1 METKMRK
8 LYDQMLENIN
18 NNKEMTENAKR
29 EIMEEMLKMSE
40 NKANILITGATG
52 SGKSSTINAL
62 FGIEKAEVG
71 TGVDPQTMS
80 IAKYDY
86 NGITLWDSPG
96 LGDGPEAD
104 KRHAE
109 GIVKKLTERDTDGNF
124 LIDVVLVI
132 LDGSSRDLGTSFELI
147 EKVIAPCIGK
157 NDKRLL
163 VAINQADIAMKGKHW
178 DSENH
183 KPDETLA
190 AFLKEKE
197 KSVHDRIL
205 NGCGISVDP
214 ISYSAGYKEDGCPQ
228 EPSYNMAKLLYY
240 IIDSIPEEK
249 RLQTYLEANAD
260 QKVWESNDAEDYREK
275 IVRKISLKHLAKTTA
290 EGAALGA
297 VLGSAIPIIGTAIGT
312 AAGAVIGLIK
322 GLFD

>member
-1 METKMRK
+1 MRK

-18 NNKEMTENAKR
+18 NNKEMSEFEKR
-29 EIMEEMLKMSE
+29 KIMEEMLKMSE

-71 TGVDPQTMS
+71 TGADPQTMS

-86 NGITLWDSPG
+86 NGLTLWDSPG

-109 GIVKKLTERDTDGNF
+109 GIIKKLTERDADGNF

-157 NDKRLL
+157 NDKCLL

-214 ISYSAGYKEDGCPQ
+214 ISYSAGYKEEGCPQ

-260 QKVWESNDAEDYREK
+260 QNVWQSNDAEDYAVK
-275 IVRKISLKHLAKTTA
+275 IQQKLGWKHTMKSTA

-297 VLGSAIPIIGTAIGT
+297 AIGSVIPVIGTGAGAI
-312 AAGAVIGLIK
+312 AGAVIGFL
-322 GLFD
+322 GSFFD

>member
-1 METKMRK
+1 MRK

>member
-1 METKMRK
+1 
-8 LYDQMLENIN
+8 MLENIKN
-18 NNKEMTENAKR
+18 NNQISEDAKR
-29 EIMEEMLKMSE
+29 ELMETMLQASR

-52 SGKSSTINAL
+52 CGKSSTINAL

-86 NGITLWDSPG
+86 NGLTLWDSPG

-109 GIVKKLTERDTDGNF
+109 GIIKKLTERDDDGNL

-157 NDKRLL
+157 NEKRLII
-163 VAINQADIAMKGKHW
+163 AINQADIAMKGKHW

-197 KSVHDRIL
+197 KSVHERIL
-205 NGCGISVDP
+205 AGCGISVDP
-214 ISYSAGYKEDGCPQ
+214 ISYSAGYKEEGQPQ
-228 EPSYNMAKLLYY
+228 EPSYNLAKLLYY

-249 RLQTYLEANAD
+249 RIATYLEANAD
-260 QKVWESNDAEDYREK
+260 QKVWQSNDADDYQEK
-275 IVRKISLKHLAKTTA
+275 IVKKLSLKHLAKTTA

-297 VLGSAIPIIGTAIGT
+297 VIGSAIPVIGTAVGT
-312 AAGAVIGLIK
+312 AAGAVIGFIK

>member
-1 METKMRK
+1 MRK

-18 NNKEMTENAKR
+18 NNKEMSEFEKR
-29 EIMEEMLKMSE
+29 KIMEELLKMSE

-109 GIVKKLTERDTDGNF
+109 GIVKKLTERDADGNF

-190 AFLKEKE
+190 AFLKEKK

-214 ISYSAGYKEDGCPQ
+214 ISYSAGYKEEGCPQ

-297 VLGSAIPIIGTAIGT
+297 VLGSAIPIIGTAVGT

>member
-1 METKMRK
+1 MRK

-109 GIVKKLTERDTDGNF
+109 GIVKKLTERDADGNF

-157 NDKRLL
+157 DSKRLL

-205 NGCGISVDP
+205 SGCGISVDP
-214 ISYSAGYKEDGCPQ
+214 ISYSAGYKEEGCPQ

>member
-1 METKMRK
+1 MKK
-8 LYDQMLENIN
+8 LYEQMLENIN
-18 NNKEMTENAKR
+18 TNKEISEDAKHK
-29 EIMEEMLKMSE
+29 IMEELLKMSE

-52 SGKSSTINAL
+52 CGKSSTINAL

-71 TGVDPQTMS
+71 TGADPQTMS
-80 IAKYDY
+80 IEKYDY
-86 NGITLWDSPG
+86 NGLTLWDSPG

-109 GIVKKLTERDTDGNF
+109 GIIKKLTERDADGNL
-124 LIDVVLVI
+124 LIDVALVI

-157 NDKRLL
+157 DSKRLL

-205 NGCGISVDP
+205 SGCGISVDP
-214 ISYSAGYKEDGCPQ
+214 ISYSAGYKEEGCPQ
-228 EPSYNMAKLLYY
+228 EPSYNLAKLLYY

-260 QKVWESNDAEDYREK
+260 QKVWQSNDAEDYAVK
-275 IVRKISLKHLAKTTA
+275 IQQKLSWKHTLKSTA
-290 EGAALGA
+290 EGATLGA
-297 VLGSAIPIIGTAIGT
+297 AIGSLVPVIGTGIGAAVGAAIGF
-312 AAGAVIGLIK
+312 IGS
-322 GLFD
+322 LFD

>member
-1 METKMRK
+1 MRK

-312 AAGAVIGLIK
+312 AAGAVIGLISVI
-322 GLFD
+322 LISF

>member
-1 METKMRK
+1 MAD
-8 LYDQMLENIN
+8 L
-18 NNKEMTENAKR
+18 
-29 EIMEEMLKMSE
+29 LKVSE

-52 SGKSSTINAL
+52 CGKSSTINAL

-71 TGVDPQTMS
+71 TGADPQTMS
-80 IAKYDY
+80 IEKYDY
-86 NGITLWDSPG
+86 NGLTLWDSPG

-109 GIVKKLTERDTDGNF
+109 GIIKKLTERDADGNL
-124 LIDVVLVI
+124 LIDAVLVI

-157 NDKRLL
+157 NSKRLL

-197 KSVHDRIL
+197 KSVHERIL
-205 NGCGISVDP
+205 AGCGISVDP
-214 ISYSAGYKEDGCPQ
+214 ISYSAGYKEEGEPQ
-228 EPSYNMAKLLYY
+228 EPSYNLAKLLYY

-249 RLQTYLEANAD
+249 RVATYLEANAD
-260 QKVWESNDAEDYREK
+260 PKVWQSNDADDYAEK
-275 IVRKISLKHLAKTTA
+275 IQKKLGWKHTLKSTA
-290 EGAALGA
+290 EGAAFGA
-297 VLGSAIPIIGTAIGT
+297 AIGSLVPVIGTGVGAAVGAAIGF
-312 AAGAVIGLIK
+312 IGS
-322 GLFD
+322 LFD

>member
-1 METKMRK
+1 MKK

-18 NNKEMTENAKR
+18 NNKEMTEDAKR
-29 EIMEEMLKMSE
+29 GLMEDLLKMSR

-52 SGKSSTINAL
+52 CGKSSTINAL

-71 TGVDPQTMS
+71 TGADPQTMS
-80 IAKYDY
+80 IEKYDY
-86 NGITLWDSPG
+86 NGLTLWDSPG

-109 GIVKKLTERDTDGNF
+109 GIIKKLTERDADGNL
-124 LIDVVLVI
+124 LIDVALVI

-157 NDKRLL
+157 NEKRLL
-163 VAINQADIAMKGKHW
+163 IAINQADIAMKGKHW

-197 KSVHDRIL
+197 KSVHERIL
-205 NGCGISVDP
+205 AGCGISVDP
-214 ISYSAGYKEDGCPQ
+214 ISYSAGYKEEGEPQ
-228 EPSYNMAKLLYY
+228 EPSYNLAKLLYY

-249 RLQTYLEANAD
+249 RVATYLEANAD
-260 QKVWESNDAEDYREK
+260 PKVWQSNDAEDYQEK
-275 IVRKISLKHLAKTTA
+275 IVRKLSLKHLAKTTA

-297 VLGSAIPIIGTAIGT
+297 VLGSAIPVIGTALGT

>member
-1 METKMRK
+1 MRK
-8 LYDQMLENIN
+8 LYDQMLENIKN
-18 NNKEMTENAKR
+18 SKEITDDAKR
-29 EIMEEMLKMSE
+29 GLMSDLLKASE

-52 SGKSSTINAL
+52 CGKSSTINAL

-86 NGITLWDSPG
+86 NGLTLWDSPG

-109 GIVKKLTERDTDGNF
+109 GIIKKLTERDADGNL

-178 DSENH
+178 DAENH
-183 KPDETLA
+183 RPDETLQN
-190 AFLKEKE
+190 FLKEKE
-197 KSVHDRIL
+197 KSVHERIL

-214 ISYSAGYKEDGCPQ
+214 ISYSAGYKEEGCPQ
-228 EPSYNMAKLLYY
+228 EPSYNLAKLLYY

-249 RLQTYLEANAD
+249 RVATYLEANAD
-260 QKVWESNDAEDYREK
+260 QQVWASNDSNDYAEK
-275 IVRKISLKHLAKTTA
+275 IQKKLGWKHTLKSTS
-290 EGAALGA
+290 EGAMIGA
-297 VLGSAIPIIGTAIGT
+297 AIGSLIPVIGTTVGAAVGGLVGFIGSF
-312 AAGAVIGLIK
+312 
-322 GLFD
+322 FD

>member
-1 METKMRK
+1 MRK
-8 LYDQMLENIN
+8 LYDQMLENIKN
-18 NNKEMTENAKR
+18 SKEITDDAKR
-29 EIMEEMLKMSE
+29 GLMSDLLKASE

-52 SGKSSTINAL
+52 CGKSSTINAL

-86 NGITLWDSPG
+86 NGLTLWDSPG

-109 GIVKKLTERDTDGNF
+109 GIIKKLTERDADGNL
-124 LIDVVLVI
+124 LIDVALVI

-157 NDKRLL
+157 DSKRLL

-178 DSENH
+178 DQENH

-197 KSVHDRIL
+197 KSVHERIL

-214 ISYSAGYKEDGCPQ
+214 ISYSAGYKEEGCPQ

-249 RLQTYLEANAD
+249 RLQTYLEANED
-260 QKVWESNDAEDYREK
+260 QKVWQSNDADDYQEK
-275 IVRKISLKHLAKTTA
+275 IVRKLSLKHLAKTTA

-297 VLGSAIPIIGTAIGT
+297 VLGSAIPIIGTTLGT
-312 AAGAVIGLIK
+312 AAGAVIGFFK

>member
-1 METKMRK
+1 MRK
-8 LYDQMLENIN
+8 LYDQMLENIKN
-18 NNKEMTENAKR
+18 NNQISENEKKKF
-29 EIMEEMLKMSE
+29 METMLQASR

-52 SGKSSTINAL
+52 CGKSSTINAL

-86 NGITLWDSPG
+86 NGLTLWDSPG

-109 GIVKKLTERDTDGNF
+109 GIINKLTERDDDGNL
-124 LIDVVLVI
+124 LIDVALVI

-157 NDKRLL
+157 NEKRLII
-163 VAINQADIAMKGKHW
+163 AINQADIAMKGKHW

-197 KSVHDRIL
+197 KSVHERIL
-205 NGCGISVDP
+205 AGCGISVDP
-214 ISYSAGYKEDGCPQ
+214 ISYSAGYKEEGQPQ
-228 EPSYNMAKLLYY
+228 EPSYNLAKLLYY

-249 RLQTYLEANAD
+249 RIATYLEANAD
-260 QKVWESNDAEDYREK
+260 QKVWQSNDADDYQEK
-275 IVRKISLKHLAKTTA
+275 IVKKLSLKHLAKTTA

-297 VLGSAIPIIGTAIGT
+297 VIGSAIPVIGTAVGT
-312 AAGAVIGLIK
+312 AAGAVIGFIK

>member
-1 METKMRK
+1 MRK
-8 LYDQMLENIN
+8 LYDQMLENIKN
-18 NNKEMTENAKR
+18 NNQISEDAKR
-29 EIMEEMLKMSE
+29 ELMETMLQASK

-52 SGKSSTINAL
+52 CGKSSTINAL

-86 NGITLWDSPG
+86 NGLTLWDSPG

-109 GIVKKLTERDTDGNF
+109 GIINKLTERDDDGNL

-197 KSVHDRIL
+197 KSVHERIL

-214 ISYSAGYKEDGCPQ
+214 ISYSAGYKEEGQPQ
-228 EPSYNMAKLLYY
+228 EPSYNLAKLLYY

-260 QKVWESNDAEDYREK
+260 QQVWASNDADDYQEK
-275 IVRKISLKHLAKTTA
+275 IVRKLSLKHLAKTTA

-297 VLGSAIPIIGTAIGT
+297 VLGSAIPIIGTTLGT
-312 AAGAVIGLIK
+312 AAGAVIGFFK

>member
-1 METKMRK
+1 MRK
-8 LYDQMLENIN
+8 LYDQMLENIKN
-18 NNKEMTENAKR
+18 NNQISDDAKR
-29 EIMEEMLKMSE
+29 EVLETMLQASK

-52 SGKSSTINAL
+52 CGKSSTINAL

-86 NGITLWDSPG
+86 NGLTLWDSPG
-96 LGDGPEAD
+96 LGDGPESD

-109 GIVKKLTERDTDGNF
+109 GIIKKLTERDADGNL
-124 LIDVVLVI
+124 LIDVALVI

-157 NDKRLL
+157 DSKRLL

-178 DSENH
+178 DPENH

-214 ISYSAGYKEDGCPQ
+214 ISYSAGYKEERCPQ

-249 RLQTYLEANAD
+249 RLQTYLEANED
-260 QKVWESNDAEDYREK
+260 QKVWQSNDADDYQEK
-275 IVRKISLKHLAKTTA
+275 IVRKLSLKHLAKTTA

-297 VLGSAIPIIGTAIGT
+297 VLGSAIPIIGTTLGT
-312 AAGAVIGLIK
+312 AAGAVIGFFK

>member
-1 METKMRK
+1 MRK
-8 LYDQMLENIN
+8 LYDQMLENIKN
-18 NNKEMTENAKR
+18 NNQISEDAKR
-29 EIMEEMLKMSE
+29 ELMETMLQASK

-52 SGKSSTINAL
+52 CGKSSTINAL

-86 NGITLWDSPG
+86 NGLTLWDSPG

-109 GIVKKLTERDTDGNF
+109 GIINKLTERDDDGNL

-157 NDKRLL
+157 NEKRLII
-163 VAINQADIAMKGKHW
+163 AINQADIAMKGKHW

-205 NGCGISVDP
+205 DGCRISVDP
-214 ISYSAGYKEDGCPQ
+214 ISYSAGYKEEGQPQ
-228 EPSYNMAKLLYY
+228 EPSYNLAKLLYY

-249 RLQTYLEANAD
+249 RIATYLEANAD
-260 QKVWESNDAEDYREK
+260 QKVWQSNDAEDYG
-275 IVRKISLKHLAKTTA
+275 RKIQQKLGWKHTLKSTA
-290 EGAALGA
+290 EGATLGA
-297 VLGSAIPIIGTAIGT
+297 AIGSVIPVIGTGVGAVVGGIIGFVGSF
-312 AAGAVIGLIK
+312 
-322 GLFD
+322 FD

>member
-1 METKMRK
+1 MKK

-18 NNKEMTENAKR
+18 NNKEMSEDAKR
-29 EIMEEMLKMSE
+29 GLMEDLLKMSK

-52 SGKSSTINAL
+52 CGKSSTINAL

-80 IAKYDY
+80 ITKYDY
-86 NGITLWDSPG
+86 NGLTLWDSPG

-109 GIVKKLTERDTDGNF
+109 GIIKKLTERDADGNL
-124 LIDVVLVI
+124 LIDVALVI

-157 NDKRLL
+157 NSKRLL

-197 KSVHDRIL
+197 KSVHERIL

-214 ISYSAGYKEDGCPQ
+214 ISYSAGYKEEGCPQ

-249 RLQTYLEANAD
+249 RLQTYLEANED
-260 QKVWESNDAEDYREK
+260 QKVWQSNDADDYQEK
-275 IVRKISLKHLAKTTA
+275 IVRKLSLKHLAKTTA

-297 VLGSAIPIIGTAIGT
+297 VLGSAIPIIGTAVGT

>member
-1 METKMRK
+1 MRK
-8 LYDQMLENIN
+8 LYDQMLENIKN
-18 NNKEMTENAKR
+18 NNQISEDAKR
-29 EIMEEMLKMSE
+29 ELMETMLQASK

-52 SGKSSTINAL
+52 CGKSSTINAL

-86 NGITLWDSPG
+86 NGLTLWDSPG

-109 GIVKKLTERDTDGNF
+109 GIINKLTERDDDGNL

-197 KSVHDRIL
+197 KSVHERIL

-214 ISYSAGYKEDGCPQ
+214 ISYSAGYKEEGCPQ

-249 RLQTYLEANAD
+249 RLQTYLEANED
-260 QKVWESNDAEDYREK
+260 QKVWQSNDADDYQEK
-275 IVRKISLKHLAKTTA
+275 IVRKLSLKHLAKTTA

-297 VLGSAIPIIGTAIGT
+297 VLGSAIPIIGTTLGT
-312 AAGAVIGLIK
+312 AAGAVIGFFK

>member
-1 METKMRK
+1 MTAGGADFVCSESLAVNEDEKSGEVYFVSDWPADVHWFGAYLRK
-8 LYDQMLENIN
+8 GNDRYSIHPEPFVP
-18 NNKEMTENAKR
+18 
-29 EIMEEMLKMSE
+29 
-40 NKANILITGATG
+40 GG
-52 SGKSSTINAL
+52 YFVPGKPDKDGRSNFT
-62 FGIEKAEVG
+62 FVVKPGF
-71 TGVDPQTMS
+71 VD
-80 IAKYDY
+80 
-86 NGITLWDSPG
+86 
-96 LGDGPEAD
+96 
-104 KRHAE
+104 
-109 GIVKKLTERDTDGNF
+109 DT
-124 LIDVVLVI
+124 
-132 LDGSSRDLGTSFELI
+132 FELI

-214 ISYSAGYKEDGCPQ
+214 ISYSAGYKEEGCPQ

-260 QKVWESNDAEDYREK
+260 QKVWQSNDAEDYAVK
-275 IVRKISLKHLAKTTA
+275 IQQKLGWKHTMKSTA
-290 EGAALGA
+290 EGATLGA
-297 VLGSAIPIIGTAIGT
+297 AIGSVIPLIGT
-312 AAGAVIGLIK
+312 AAGAVVGGVIGFI
-322 GLFD
+322 GSFFD